1 MKEKDILPHTIE
13 VIRPLDPKVL
23 ARAMQ
28 KCRRFGPKT
37 STYWL
42 SYVVSLLLGGMVG
55 TGGIVLAFIV
65 LRLGG
70 ASPHQQGV
78 WGPFLGIV
86 LAIAVLYSVKILRR
100 RDMAEQFMSTPI
112 LRTLQ
117 RFDLSSNGLE
127 LASQLGLSRFDWSAV
142 DRVLEDQS
150 YLFCFLGPSVIV
162 IPTGTLSTDQ
172 RAMLLKDIAVWR
184 KQEGTA

>member
-1 MKEKDILPHTIE
+1 
-13 VIRPLDPKVL
+13 
-23 ARAMQ
+23 
-28 KCRRFGPKT
+28 
-37 STYWL
+37 
-42 SYVVSLLLGGMVG
+42 
-55 TGGIVLAFIV
+55 
-65 LRLGG
+65 
-70 ASPHQQGV
+70 
-78 WGPFLGIV
+78 
-86 LAIAVLYSVKILRR
+86 
-100 RDMAEQFMSTPI
+100 MAEQFMSTPI

-117 RFDLSSNGLE
+117 RFDLSTNGLE